1 MSRPAF
7 SIFAQQYLSVLL
19 NNFGTVY
26 LNEPIPRNAKLRIFK
41 HPSRFNWGTEYLKEI
56 THGNNQIMISPEV
69 IGEAELVD
77 VLFEPSTENRTS
89 LGLLGKLVSVK
100 CIIETLRWAPNVW
113 ELQDCLRHWLTWK
126 AEASSSVIP
135 VNETTV
141 GTSELE
147 SDRPEDVDKTLLI
160 IVPSI
165 ASQHLQGFAAC
176 PSMNIAGIYE
186 LAPVFCTTIVVIN
199 ELPQNIST
207 LWLRLLGRGIT
218 QRTAIMEL
226 LTLDANHPHCAV
238 VRQQLRQWYQLLSNG
253 QIFQESKRLIQTLAI
268 VDSLD

>member
-1 MSRPAF
+1 M
-7 SIFAQQYLSVLL
+7 
-19 NNFGTVY
+19 
-26 LNEPIPRNAKLRIFK
+26 K
-41 HPSRFNWGTEYLKEI
+41 
-56 THGNNQIMISPEV
+56 
-69 IGEAELVD
+69 
-77 VLFEPSTENRTS
+77 
-89 LGLLGKLVSVK
+89 GLLGELLSVP

-113 ELQDCLRHWLTWK
+113 ELRDCLRHWLTWK
-126 AEASSSVIP
+126 AQASSNIIP

-141 GTSELE
+141 GTSELK
-147 SDRPEDVDKTLLI
+147 SDRPSDVDKTLLI
-160 IVPSI
+160 IVSSI

-186 LAPVFCTTIVVIN
+186 LAPAVCTTIVVTN

-226 LTLDANHPHCAV
+226 LALDANHPHCAL
-238 VRQQLRQWYQLLSNG
+238 VRQQLRQWYQLLSNA
-253 QIFQESKRLIQTLAI
+253 QIFQESKRLMQTLAI